1 MAITFETTDGTIT
14 ISGGSDPF
22 PAYSISAGEKIETG
36 DGTILDVTYTVSVT
50 GQVVLSGAIT
60 TDGLRQKSLMT
71 KQKGL
76 LDAADTDFPHGILT
90 IAGYDGTTIAFS
102 DATLTAV
109 NTPEVDEGTAGM
121 FFGDYSFEFSARRT
135 EKVGSSLYLANAD
148 ESWDVQENGE
158 RYLADTKIA
167 PTTATGDDGPVT
179 SPADNP
185 GKTYTITHTLSATGL
200 QRRTGGKTFDKSA
213 WQQAKDWCLSRS
225 VDSPATT
232 ISKDAANKTKFTA
245 FSPTKMGEPGNPD
258 ADPVEKGDE
267 LFDFGTGFSYYNKS
281 RVATVDVHSGTYS
294 LTELWYVSKQ
304 SATHDVE
311 VSYDV
316 DGEGLI
322 TVTVS
327 GTIQGLDSGTF
338 KSQTENKLTNAEAV
352 LGTCLNQSYALAEA
366 TYTSLKGTGNEG
378 EGESAAN
385 DCDEDEEDESVL
397 RKKEQSRSVSKN
409 KVTGSI
415 TYSVTYNDK
424 LESDEAKEEGVVE
437 ETITISDDNEDHSN
451 NIVAIIGIIGK
462 ADGPIFQEMGTTNE
476 RKRSISVDWT
486 MDKCNRKTKP
496 TVKATEAANDYKPT
510 GAYQL
515 AKSESWTPA
524 TGAYTLN
531 IEWVY

>member
-1 MAITFETTDGTIT
+1 
-14 ISGGSDPF
+14 
-22 PAYSISAGEKIETG
+22 
-36 DGTILDVTYTVSVT
+36 
-50 GQVVLSGAIT
+50 
-60 TDGLRQKSLMT
+60 
-71 KQKGL
+71 
-76 LDAADTDFPHGILT
+76 
-90 IAGYDGTTIAFS
+90 
-102 DATLTAV
+102 
-109 NTPEVDEGTAGM
+109 
-121 FFGDYSFEFSARRT
+121 
-135 EKVGSSLYLANAD
+135 
-148 ESWDVQENGE
+148 
-158 RYLADTKIA
+158 
-167 PTTATGDDGPVT
+167 
-179 SPADNP
+179 
-185 GKTYTITHTLSATGL
+185 
-200 QRRTGGKTFDKSA
+200 
-213 WQQAKDWCLSRS
+213 
-225 VDSPATT
+225 
-232 ISKDAANKTKFTA
+232 
-245 FSPTKMGEPGNPD
+245 MGENNSE
-258 ADPVEKGDE
+258 VMN
-267 LFDFGTGFSYYNKS
+267 LTSGFSYYNKS
-281 RVATVDVHSGTYS
+281 RVATVDIHAGTYS

-338 KSQTENKLTNAEAV
+338 ASTTENKLTNAESV
-352 LGTCLNQSYALAEA
+352 LSTCLDQSWTLADS
-366 TYTSLKGTGNEG
+366 TYTTLKAAGNAG

>member
-1 MAITFETTDGTIT
+1 MAITFETEGGTIT

-22 PAYSISAGEKIETG
+22 PAYSISAGEKVETG
-36 DGTILDVTYTVSVT
+36 DGTILDVSYSVSVT
-50 GQVVLSGAIT
+50 GQVVLTGDIT
-60 TDGLRQKSLMT
+60 TDGLRQQSLMT

-76 LDAADTDFPHGILT
+76 LDSADTDFPHGVLSI
-90 IAGYDGTTIAFS
+90 IGYDGTTIQFS
-102 DATLTAV
+102 DATLVAV
-109 NTPEVDEGTAGM
+109 NTPEVDDATAGM

-135 EKVGSSLYLANAD
+135 GKIGSVLYLSSAD

-158 RYLADTKIA
+158 RYLENTNI
-167 PTTATGDDGPVT
+167 TTDD
-179 SPADNP
+179 P

-200 QRRTGGKTFDKSA
+200 QKRSGGKTFDKSA
-213 WQQAKDWCLSRS
+213 WQQAKAWCVSRS
-225 VDSPATT
+225 VDSPSGA
-232 ISKDAANKTKFTA
+232 ISKNAADKSDKFTD
-245 FSPTKMGEPGNPD
+245 FYPTGMGENNSE
-258 ADPVEKGDE
+258 VMN
-267 LFDFGTGFSYYNKS
+267 LTSGFSYYNKS
-281 RVATVDVHSGTYS
+281 RVATVDVHSGSYT

-304 SATHDVE
+304 PATHDVE

-338 KSQTENKLTNAEAV
+338 DSATENKLANAESV
-352 LGTCLNQSYALAEA
+352 LGTCLDQSYTLAEA
-366 TYTSLKGTGNEG
+366 TYTTLKATGNSG

-385 DCDEDEEDESVL
+385 GCEDDEEDESVL

-424 LESDEAKEEGVVE
+424 VESDEAKEEGVVE
-437 ETITISDDNEDHSN
+437 ETITITDDNEDHSN

-462 ADGPIFQEMGTTNE
+462 ADGPIFQDMGTTNE

-496 TVKATEAANDYKPT
+496 TVKATEAADNYKPT
-510 GAYQL
+510 GAYQV

-524 TGAYTLN
+524 TGAYSLN